1 MKISK
6 RLLPLLLVILSVFI
20 IGCAHVDKTDVE
32 EAIISELDLLKN
44 LDSETA
50 QKYISYRELFP
61 GSTEETELS
70 EEVKEVFS
78 LFFQN
83 FDYKILDID
92 VDKKKKTAVASLR
105 LSTIDAQS
113 LAKDFAVS
121 QLKKEILAAADT
133 NSQNTE
139 EAITSL
145 EERYLIL
152 HELLTDHTY
161 DAVET
166 NCTIQLRDVGDEEEI
181 WEINRTHIL
190 ENDLVGGL
198 MTYLSDNDL
207 LTPEETLAVYFK
219 TLKSMDME
227 QMSNYLGVESILN
240 TDDPAKNE
248 IAAALVEQVHRN
260 FNCEVTNCSVQGYT
274 ASLETEI
281 TTFDSNAIL
290 SAYQEELDTYLASP
304 DAVIDGSQK
313 RYQKSF
319 DLLLESIESNKE
331 VKTASAAFVLVNDGV
346 SWKLKNDNLD
356 LGNAIFGTLTTTP
369 VDDENEISDDEE

>member
-1 MKISK
+1 M
-6 RLLPLLLVILSVFI
+6 
-20 IGCAHVDKTDVE
+20 
-32 EAIISELDLLKN
+32 
-44 LDSETA
+44 
-50 QKYISYRELFP
+50 
-61 GSTEETELS
+61 
-70 EEVKEVFS
+70 
-78 LFFQN
+78 
-83 FDYKILDID
+83 
-92 VDKKKKTAVASLR
+92 
-105 LSTIDAQS
+105 
-113 LAKDFAVS
+113 
-121 QLKKEILAAADT
+121 
-133 NSQNTE
+133 
-139 EAITSL
+139 
-145 EERYLIL
+145 
-152 HELLTDHTY
+152 
-161 DAVET
+161 ET

>member
-304 DAVIDGSQK
+304 NAVIDGSQK

>member
-1 MKISK
+1 MKITK
-6 RLLPLLLVILSVFI
+6 RLIPLLLVILTVLI
-20 IGCAHVDKTDVE
+20 VGCAHVDKTDVE
-32 EAIISELDLLKN
+32 EAITSELDLLKN

-50 QKYISYRELFP
+50 QKYISYQELFP

-105 LSTIDAQS
+105 LSTIDARS

-152 HELLTDHTY
+152 HELLKDQTY

-207 LTPEETLAVYFK
+207 LTPEETLDVYFK

-248 IAAALVEQVHRN
+248 IAAALVEQVHKN
-260 FNCEVTNCSVQGYT
+260 FNCDVKDCSVRGYT

-281 TTFDSNAIL
+281 TSFDSDAIL

-304 DAVIDGSQK
+304 DAVIDGAQK
-313 RYQKSF
+313 RYEKSF
-319 DLLLESIESNKE
+319 DLLLKSIESNKE
-331 VKTASAAFVLVNDGV
+331 VKTASVTFVLVNDGV

-369 VDDENEISDDEE
+369 VDEQDEISDEE